1 MTNNTKVIFET
12 TKDQTQFYS
21 KSCLSILALLLL
33 GSFVANAQVTWTGGT
48 SGDWNIASNWS
59 SGMVPGA
66 SDKVIISNATIN
78 LNGDRTVA
86 GISIVGGGINPGSVS
101 TSKLITNS
109 NTETSFFGGSAI
121 IDVAVEIS
129 NATMRL
135 NGATF
140 EKVAIF
146 EIKGIAP
153 NNISSCTGN
162 NTFKQQTTIKA
173 TQANNYF
180 ILGAGNPDTFVGNL
194 ILDSDNGGS
203 IQVGYSSASNQFN
216 QNISMSSEAG
226 GYIAICN
233 GGGSGTLAPSASLV
247 NNGLNGGTL
256 VIGGLDI
263 STPVTFTI
271 PDVIFQTWSGNYFN
285 TVDVSAKGVW
295 LSGSDFHE
303 VTHFTKTG
311 ATVDQGQGG
320 NTFHKKVT
328 LTNTAN
334 GGFWGFSYSGSKDDV
349 FKDEVYI
356 EGIGS
361 SPYYIS
367 TFGSNNIF
375 EKNVY
380 ITNTG
385 GAYINFGSSNAGN
398 VSFLTGATIL
408 PTLDASSNS
417 LFNTGALYLYRTS
430 MPDPLNL
437 NIPDVILAINTS
449 HFQGAVN
456 ATSRMLTLNT
466 SVYDQAATFDIVGIP
481 NSNLYG
487 KGGNTFHGPTSVRFN
502 STGGSVMMGQ
512 TTKDVFKSTLNIE
525 VTQGGIF
532 YLAHSSSEANEYEG
546 DVTFS
551 VLGTGTIRVA
561 EYGQD
566 FSIDNNLTLNSVN
579 PGRIVI
585 GSNSNG
591 KLTLDGT
598 TDQTITHTGTND
610 YQPAHVFQLDV
621 NKSGGRILLGTNL
634 EIKKTMAFTQ
644 GMVKTTGANGLL
656 IFDEDATYTGVDNTK
671 YVSGKVQKKGSVSF
685 VFPVGSDTQYRPL
698 STNVTAGS
706 APVTVY
712 FVEGQEPT
720 GIAPP
725 KCTEIATCEHWV
737 VNSDNSV
744 ITFNVAVNI
753 TGSCVNPLP
762 SNPMIAWFDKT
773 QWNLLDATIQPVDM
787 LTATPTVT
795 TVPNSTQSG
804 DHYVTIGSKITLPGG
819 NVMTGSSSVCQNTSQ
834 IYSVPSAP
842 NTTYSWKLPIGWSI
856 TSSNPNSN
864 QITVTVASN
873 APVGTQ
879 TIAVYPSQVANC
891 EFCELDPIILEVTVN
906 AQPNVGSVVGPTT
919 AKAGQS
925 SITYSVTNTTGADE
939 FVWTLPTGVA
949 ENGSGSTGTITTT
962 VPFITVDFVAGFAG
976 GNINVYGTS
985 TTCGNGPTVSMFVSL
1000 CTTCRTSNNALP
1012 DNLKNNHLTVFP
1024 NPIMGSDKIKI
1035 QIEGQTQVSVV
1046 NVVIV
1051 DEKGAKVKSFVQELQ
1066 NGIVE
1071 IPGQFLAPG
1080 KYLLRIQVGA
1090 ETVGKKLLKY

>member
-1 MTNNTKVIFET
+1 MKNNAKVIFKT

-21 KSCLSILALLLL
+21 KACLSFLVFMLL
-33 GSFVANAQVTWTGGT
+33 GSFAANAQITWTGGT
-48 SGDWNIASNWS
+48 SGDWNVAGNWS
-59 SGMVPGA
+59 TGVIPST
-66 SDKVIISNATIN
+66 SDKVFISNATVN

-86 GISIVGGGINPGSVS
+86 GISITGGGINPGSVS

-109 NTETSFFGGSAI
+109 NTETSFFGGAAI
-121 IDVAVEIS
+121 IDVPVEIS

-140 EKVAIF
+140 EKTAIF
-146 EIKGIAP
+146 EVKGIAP

-173 TQANNYF
+173 TQANNFF
-180 ILGAGNPDTFVGNL
+180 ILGTNNPDTFLGNL

-203 IQVGYSSASNQFN
+203 IQVGFSSNGNQFN
-216 QNISMSSEAG
+216 QNISLSSEAG
-226 GYIAICN
+226 GYIGICN

-247 NNGLNGGTL
+247 DNGLNGGTL
-256 VIGGLDI
+256 VIGGIDI
-263 STPVTFTI
+263 STPVNFTI
-271 PDVIFQTWSGNYFN
+271 PGVIFQTWNSNYFN
-285 TVDVSAKGVW
+285 TVNVAAKGVW

-311 ATVDQGQGG
+311 ATNDQGQGG
-320 NTFHKKVT
+320 NTFHKQVT
-328 LTNTAN
+328 LTNNAT
-334 GGFWGFSYSGSKDDV
+334 GGFFGLSFSSSKDDT
-349 FKDEVYI
+349 FKDEVFV
-356 EGIGS
+356 EGIGRS
-361 SPYYIS
+361 GYYFA
-367 TFGSNNIF
+367 TYGSNNVF
-375 EKNVY
+375 EKNVH

-385 GAYINFGSSNAGN
+385 GGSIFFGSSNTGN
-398 VSFLTGATIL
+398 VSFQTGAAIL
-408 PTLDASSNS
+408 NS
-417 LFNTGALYLYRTS
+417 LFNSGALYLYKTN
-430 MPDPLNL
+430 MVEPLDL
-437 NIPDVILAINTS
+437 NIPNVILAINTS
-449 HFQGAVN
+449 HFQSAVTV
-456 ATSRMLTLNT
+456 TSSMLTLNT
-466 SVYDQAATFDIVGIP
+466 SIYDQAATFDIVGVP
-481 NSNLYG
+481 SSNQYG
-487 KGGNTFHGPTSVRFN
+487 KGGNIFHAPTSVRFN
-502 STGGSVMMGQ
+502 STSGSVMMGQ

-525 VTQGGIF
+525 VTQGGVF
-532 YLAHSSSEANEYEG
+532 YFAHSANEANEYEG

-551 VLGTGTIRVA
+551 ALGTGAIRVA

-566 FSIDNNLTLNSVN
+566 FSIANNLTLNSVN
-579 PGRIVI
+579 PGKIVI

-591 KLTLDGT
+591 KLTLDGS

-610 YQPAHVFQLDV
+610 YQPAHVYQLDV
-621 NKSGGRILLGTNL
+621 NKLGGRILLGTNL

-725 KCTEIATCEHWV
+725 ACYEIATCEHWV

-753 TGSCVNPLP
+753 TGSCVDPFP
-762 SNPMIAWFDKT
+762 SNPLVAWFDKT
-773 QWNLLDATIQPVDM
+773 QWNFLDATIQPVDM
-787 LTATPTVT
+787 LTSTPTVT

-804 DHYVTIGSKITLPGG
+804 DHYVTIGSKLSLPGG
-819 NVMTGSSSVCQNTSQ
+819 NVMTGPTSVCQNTSQ
-834 IYSVPSAP
+834 IYSVPSAA

-856 TSSNPNSN
+856 ASSNPNSN

-891 EFCELDPIILEVTVN
+891 EFCELDPITLEVTVN

-919 AKAGQS
+919 AKAGQNN
-925 SITYSVTNTTGADE
+925 ITYSVTNTTGADE

-962 VPFITVDFVAGFAG
+962 VPYITVDFVAGFAG

-1000 CTTCRTSNNALP
+1000 CTTCRTSNATLP

-1024 NPIMGSDKIKI
+1024 NPIMGSEKIKI
-1035 QIEGQTQVSVV
+1035 QIEGQTEISVV

-1071 IPGQFLAPG
+1071 IPGQSLVPG
-1080 KYLLRIQVGA
+1080 KYLLRIQVGS
-1090 ETVGKKLLKY
+1090 EIVGKKILKY